1 MQLDFERAYQ
11 NSELF
16 LTHGQTALNT
26 DLQELNMVLLVKKPK
41 FTNRAMI
48 WNSQVPNSPEDLEL
62 KLVMFV
68 HPLVVHV
75 YQVRKY

>member
-1 MQLDFERAYQ
+1 MQLDFERAHQ

-26 DLQELNMVLLVKKPK
+26 DLQELNLVLLIEKI
-41 FTNRAMI
+41 TNRAMI